1 MCSRLQPYVIGVP
14 GRALLLL
21 GCGSRVRS
29 ELGRACA
36 LVVLEGTPVAAGAV
50 AVCATVSTLWV
61 AAWVHRAAAWG
72 QGMAWQWAHMEAS
85 SSLTSTSALERAL
98 ACRMACRSALMRAF
112 SAFSALYDDGM
123 MRYSTSTWEGGALI
137 TVGILTVAVLTNC
150 GHTYCGCTYCGY
162 AYSGY
167 TYYCALMASF
177 SLAADSAGRDRLRR
191 GM

>member
-123 MRYSTSTWEGGALI
+123 MRLVRVRGREGPKLLWVYLRWPYLL
-137 TVGILTVAVLTNC
+137 TVAILTVAALTV
-150 GHTYCGCTYCGY
+150 GMLT
-162 AYSGY
+162 
-167 TYYCALMASF
+167 
-177 SLAADSAGRDRLRR
+177 LAILTTVP
-191 GM
+191 